1 MRTMGKE
8 LRFHPV
14 EFLEPGIRGFKILI
28 RLLKFRRTFFDFRFQ
43 SYIQRFNLVISPEP
57 YPVQW
62 PFGARPWIVNS
73 VQGLRVAWPGDS
85 RPREPPTADLD

>member
-43 SYIQRFNLVISPEP
+43 SYIQRFNLVISES
-57 YPVQW
+57 
-62 PFGARPWIVNS
+62 RI
-73 VQGLRVAWPGDS
+73 QGNGHLVRDRGQ
-85 RPREPPTADLD
+85 